1 MASFDASD
9 PCGESPAPRRKLRAN
24 SGASDVSGGGSAA
37 TVPTSMD
44 IDEVPSDSWE
54 KEESDVKAN
63 GIRSREGP
71 SLPTA
76 SSVFSGGVVTEGMGA
91 GSSPSENAR
100 AGAVGRGPSEI
111 GVGRKVNA
119 KVAPPELPLLE
130 LEKQSTV
137 DTLFELMESGQSV
150 SVLVWDLLMKM
161 PTNMSLYNG
170 FS

>member
-9 PCGESPAPRRKLRAN
+9 PCEEGLAPRRKLRAN
-24 SGASDVSGGGSAA
+24 SGASDMSGGGSAA

-44 IDEVPSDSWE
+44 IDEPSDSWE
-54 KEESDVKAN
+54 KEESEATAN
-63 GIRSREGP
+63 GNRGREGS

-76 SSVFSGGVVTEGMGA
+76 SSVFSGGIVTEGMGA
-91 GSSPSENAR
+91 GSSPSENPR
-100 AGAVGRGPSEI
+100 ASAVGRGPSEI
-111 GVGRKVNA
+111 GVAPKVNA